1 MLRGALALVVL
12 PAVLGAAE
20 MKIDHATVAGLN
32 LRSMQAAL
40 ESVGIATVYGG
51 THTNGSTEM
60 AIASFPDGS
69 YLELMAFVAGADAQ
83 QKDRQVWGKFLKGDA
98 GPCAWAVYD
107 NHLAAEVQRLRGA
120 GITVSNLEKLGRQ
133 RPDGIHLE
141 WEMADV
147 GGGTRGSF
155 FPFLIHDFT
164 PREQRAFP
172 RGTPTTS
179 TFQGVGQVVIGVRNL
194 DDAIARFRR
203 AYPGPEPV
211 QQVDTDFGARLAL
224 LSGLPIVLAE
234 PLESGSWLAA
244 RVERFGEAPCAF
256 VLAAARDGH
265 YNTSSQT
272 RWFGDDVSWF
282 DSAKLGWRLGVA
294 GVAGVRH

>member
-1 MLRGALALVVL
+1 MMIRGAFVVAVL
-12 PAVLGAAE
+12 PAVLGAVE
-20 MKIDHATVAGLN
+20 MRIDHATVAGFN
-32 LRSMQAAL
+32 LRSMQTAL
-40 ESVGIATVYGG
+40 EGVGIATVYGG
-51 THTNGSTEM
+51 THTNGATEM

-83 QKDRQVWGKFLKGDA
+83 QKDRHVWGKFLKGDA
-98 GPCAWAVYD
+98 GPCAWAMYD
-107 NHLAAEVQRLRGA
+107 DHLAAEVQRLRAA
-120 GITVSNLEKLGRQ
+120 GIPVSSLEKLGRQ

-172 RGTPTTS
+172 QGKPTTNE
-179 TFQGVGQVVIGVRNL
+179 FQGVAQVVIGVRNL

-203 AYPGPEPV
+203 AYPGPEPIRRL
-211 QQVDTDFGARLAL
+211 DKSFGARLAL
-224 LSGLPIVLAE
+224 LGGLPVVLAQ

-244 RVERFGEAPCAF
+244 RVERFGEGPCAF
-256 VLAAARDGH
+256 VLAGAMKGH
-265 YNTSSQT
+265 YSTSSHSD
-272 RWFGDDVSWF
+272 WFGAELAWF

-294 GVAGVRH
+294 SMRH